1 MARELGEWE
10 EAEDGEQ
17 KFVPFVSV
25 EERAGGVR
33 SISRYGLHSF
43 RHAMATEAARAGVPQ
58 AAVQKVLGHSAP
70 SITAIYQ
77 KHANEAE
84 QRRLLTAVS
93 LEDADV
99 AEGGAVVLPVR
110 VAGVSGAVLG
120 AVRDI
125 VAAASGM
132 SAETWEKGRMDIL
145 ATCKWL
151 ETELQGGAAAKEKKI
166 PEGGPQ

>member
-1 MARELGEWE
+1 MKGSC
-10 EAEDGEQ
+10 
-17 KFVPFVSV
+17 VSV
-25 EERAGGVR
+25 DEREGGVKG
-33 SISRYGLHSF
+33 ISRYGLHSF
-43 RHAMATEAARAGVPQ
+43 RHALATEAARSGVPQ
-58 AAVQKVLGHSAP
+58 AAVQKVLGHSSP

-93 LEDADV
+93 LQDV
-99 AEGGAVVLPVR
+99 EEEGGAVVLPVR
-110 VAGVSGAVLG
+110 VAGVSGAILG

-132 SAETWEKGRMDIL
+132 TAETWDKGRLDIL

-151 ETELQGGAAAKEKKI
+151 EKELQGTTATPEKAL
-166 PEGGPQ
+166 EGGDK